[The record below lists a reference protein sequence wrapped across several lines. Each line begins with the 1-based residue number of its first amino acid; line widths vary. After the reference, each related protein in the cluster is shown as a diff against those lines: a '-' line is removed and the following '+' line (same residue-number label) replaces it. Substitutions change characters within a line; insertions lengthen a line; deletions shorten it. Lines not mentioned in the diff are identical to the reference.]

1 MITEILERLGL
12 KDKKTVDRFKVEPD
26 YHEVFMYEYMPTF
39 DKSSDDFMI
48 RFSFVKNVNHLVGKL
63 MLLFDEIGLEADGTT
78 EAIDE
83 VWINSK
89 SDNGRVTITLDLWDM
104 VFVLGQNNKTDL
116 DKIEAELN
124 RSADFERIEMK
135 N

>member
-12 KDKKTVDRFKVEPD
+12 RDKKTDDRFKVDPD
-26 YHEVFMYEYMPTF
+26 YHEVFKYEYLPTF

-48 RFSFVKNVNHLVGKL
+48 RFSFVKNAHHLVGKL

-89 SDNGRVTITLDLWDM
+89 SDNGRVTITLDIWDM
-104 VFVLGQNNKTDL
+104 VFVLADNNKTDL

-124 RSADFERIEMK
+124 RSADFERIEIK